1 MRVLLWSFVAL
12 FTAAPAVAQGPA
24 PAPAAAAVTPPLPD
38 AELARQTGKF
48 LLPNGVELALSVTS
62 DTTLNGQ
69 PVLRTVF
76 TIDHGVQTQVFG
88 RDPAAAP
95 VTYAPTGNAAAGG
108 PTGVTV
114 TMDRQSGL
122 QTVTPTYGVA
132 AGAPGVSVGAAQ
144 DPRALGLTALP
155 VTDPDAFM
163 AAIFKERDFGR
174 AMPFAVATPD
184 GAVTVTTL
192 PSGTQVTLAGDHFAV
207 SDLVGHA
214 IATAIANSGNDRT
227 FDTATNVAIDLRNI
241 APYQVGAAQMRV
253 ESLALDAARGLG
265 R

>member
-24 PAPAAAAVTPPLPD
+24 PAPAAAAAVTPPLPD

-155 VTDPDAFM
+155 VTAGGP
-163 AAIFKERDFGR
+163 
-174 AMPFAVATPD
+174 AVATPD

>member
-1 MRVLLWSFVAL
+1 MRLLLLSFVAL
-12 FTAAPAVAQGPA
+12 FTAAPAVAQGPV
-24 PAPAAAAVTPPLPD
+24 PAPDAAVTPPLPD

-95 VTYAPTGNAAAGG
+95 VTSAPAGNAAAGG

-122 QTVTPTYGVA
+122 QTVTPTYGGA
-132 AGAPGVSVGAAQ
+132 AGAPGVSVGAATQ
-144 DPRALGLTALP
+144 DPHALGLTALP
-155 VTDPDAFM
+155 VTAGGP
-163 AAIFKERDFGR
+163 
-174 AMPFAVATPD
+174 AVATPD
-184 GAVTVTTL
+184 GVVTVTAL
-192 PSGTQVTLAGDHFAV
+192 PTGTQVTLAGDHFAV